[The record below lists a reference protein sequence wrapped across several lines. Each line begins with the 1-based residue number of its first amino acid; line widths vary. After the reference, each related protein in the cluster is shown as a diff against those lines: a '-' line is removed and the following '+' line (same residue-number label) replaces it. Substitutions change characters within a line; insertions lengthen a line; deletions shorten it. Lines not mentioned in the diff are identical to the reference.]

1 MATLLVK
8 FTDESQ
14 YDSTTARIIY
24 ADSTP
29 SRWTNVF
36 SKLAQG
42 DNCIFHSSSNK
53 LFVGDFTS
61 SVPNVSVTFS
71 NIRVADITLDDFLR
85 INALIPETLA
95 EFRRPQG
102 PIFKDNTIDISLIYN
117 TAVNSNY
124 ISFYIVKQGAESKL
138 LPSLIEGDRV
148 IIIDLN
154 NRIFELYKKENG
166 LLNILNLG
174 HNYFKAKIV
183 S

>member
-24 ADSTP
+24 TDSTP

-53 LFVGDFTS
+53 LYVGDFTS

-85 INALIPETLA
+85 INALIP
-95 EFRRPQG
+95 
-102 PIFKDNTIDISLIYN
+102 KH
-117 TAVNSNY
+117 
-124 ISFYIVKQGAESKL
+124 
-138 LPSLIEGDRV
+138 
-148 IIIDLN
+148 
-154 NRIFELYKKENG
+154 
-166 LLNILNLG
+166 LLNLEDRRGQFLKIILLT
-174 HNYFKAKIV
+174 
-183 S
+183 